1 MADKGKQGFASLDP
15 ERRKELGR
23 RGGQTAHRLGHAHT
37 FTQEERRKG
46 VKEAAAGS
54 VATRPTWLRLGAEV
68 GRIGRGATLRL
79 AAYTG
84 RSPKVNG
91 LKGSFRQERKTR
103 EGYLYEPF

>member
-1 MADKGKQGFASLDP
+1 VEARRLTASAMHIPL
-15 ERRKELGR
+15 RRKNGVR
-23 RGGQTAHRLGHAHT
+23 
-37 FTQEERRKG
+37 G
-46 VKEAAAGS
+46 VKEAAVRSA
-54 VATRPTWLRLGAEV
+54 ATRPTWLRLGAEV